1 MVDEQET
8 KAEESKEL
16 DSAKD
21 TAISEGPKPEEP
33 KPAKDLKK
41 VAEDFE
47 KMDVSDLKNKLDELN
62 KSKEEWFNK
71 KEELKQKIAEM
82 INEAK
87 SLRSNKDD
95 FTKKVEELK
104 KGRDQFNAEVQDLV
118 KKIKDL
124 NKQNQDRFVKL
135 GERASPDM
143 IKRQIDK
150 LESDLETQAVSFDK
164 EKKIMKQ
171 INSLK
176 KKLSSSEEAST
187 MLNESDDVSKK
198 INEAKAKADEFHQ
211 KLKDYVKDHKTDFKK
226 FTKLSREINK
236 MKKVQEDAFA
246 KFIDFKQEFVEANR
260 ILKDKLGDVKE
271 KKKEQKKKKD
281 EKIKA
286 RHDMEEEMINEKA
299 KEVDEKLK
307 KKKILTTED
316 LIAFQARSDDEE

>member
-1 MVDEQET
+1 MVDEQEA
-8 KAEESKEL
+8 KVEEPKEL
-16 DSAKD
+16 DAVKEA
-21 TAISEGPKPEEP
+21 AISEEPKAEEP

-41 VAEDFE
+41 LAEEFG
-47 KMDVSDLKNKLDELN
+47 KMDVSGLKAKLDELN
-62 KSKEEWFNK
+62 KSKEEWFSK

-82 INEAK
+82 ISEAK
-87 SLRSNKDD
+87 SLRSNKED
-95 FTKKVEELK
+95 FTNKVEELK

-124 NKQNQDRFVKL
+124 NKQKQDKFAKL

-143 IKRQIDK
+143 IKRQIEK

-187 MLNESDDVSKK
+187 MLSESDDVSKK

-211 KLKDYVKDHKTDFKK
+211 KLKDYVKDHKADFKK
-226 FTKLSREINK
+226 FTRLSRDINK
-236 MKKVQEDAFA
+236 MKKVQEEAFA

-271 KKKEQKKKKD
+271 KKKEQKKKKE

-286 RHDMEEEMINEKA
+286 RQDMEEEMINEKA

-307 KKKILTTED
+307 RKKVLTTED
-316 LIAFQARSDDEE
+316 LIAFQARSDE